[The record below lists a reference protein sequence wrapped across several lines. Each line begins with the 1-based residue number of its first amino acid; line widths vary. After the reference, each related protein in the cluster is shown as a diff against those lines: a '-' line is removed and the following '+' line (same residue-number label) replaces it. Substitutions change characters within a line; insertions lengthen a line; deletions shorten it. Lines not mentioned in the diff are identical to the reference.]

1 LRSAEGRIHGNLH
14 LQSSSKESFHQL
26 ELWYLAMDSAHPEV
40 PPRLAIPSTPGKD
53 VKPETVA
60 DATLAAQGA
69 DGKDFIG
76 RRFVC

>member
-1 LRSAEGRIHGNLH
+1 MLSPVRIVVFGDGFGASGSA
-14 LQSSSKESFHQL
+14 
-26 ELWYLAMDSAHPEV
+26 AEV
-40 PPRLAIPSTPGKD
+40 GIPSTPGKD